1 MTLSHRPRPFLRCLA
16 NTGLALSV
24 FFMII
29 AALPVVAP
37 AAVRF
42 GVRYKKEIL
51 TNRVSALM
59 VLPGKAVTF
68 EVIDTDPRSNYVVQ
82 PTGGHLVRL
91 GTGRWVWTSPHAPG
105 LYPIQVLAPD
115 SGDTVT

>member
-42 GVRYKKEIL
+42 GVRYQKEIL
-51 TNRVSALM
+51 TNRVNALM

-68 EVIDTDPRSNYVVQ
+68 EVIDPDPKSNYVAQ
-82 PTGGHLVRL
+82 PTGGQIVPLGPTTQSGTDDGLLVEKLDKR
-91 GTGRWVWTSPHAPG
+91 GSAK
-105 LYPIQVLAPD
+105 
-115 SGDTVT
+115 